1 MIVVWSVTI
10 IVFLLI
16 GSIVGGRL
24 RSRYRR
30 QRERLMTLNERL
42 EVYRNYNKLAVV
54 RREEAH
60 EMLGKLR
67 RQLAEE
73 EEDLRRLAAQPKE
86 PDPTAA
92 TIAYHV
98 FDRIAGRRGSV
109 WHVAVEASEKAV
121 AWTGVRH
128 YAVTGETAEEARKR
142 VQDRHPAMSGFTVGK
157 AVPLDLAVE
166 TTTAKP
172 V

>member
-1 MIVVWSVTI
+1 MIVVWSITI

-24 RSRYRR
+24 RSRYRH
-30 QRERLMTLNERL
+30 QRERLRTLNERL

-86 PDPTAA
+86 PDPEAA
-92 TIAYHV
+92 ISYHV
-98 FDRIAGRRGSV
+98 FDRIAGRRGTV
-109 WHVAVEASEKAV
+109 WHVAVEASEKAA

-157 AVPLDLAVE
+157 AVPLDLAAE
-166 TTTAKP
+166 TPAAKP
-172 V
+172 G